1 MTTFQP
7 GDTVLVLTGQ
17 NKGVRAIFRRYND
30 RGKAL
35 CRGPGNHIHRITIK
49 PEKLKLIKGG

>member
-1 MTTFQP
+1 MNFQP
-7 GDTVLVLTGQ
+7 GDTVLVLSGM

-35 CRGPGNHIHRITIK
+35 CCGSAGAYQRITIA
-49 PEKLKLIKGG
+49 PEKLKLIKREG